1 MRTDGSLKEISLE
14 KLYEVSF
21 VLFVISRIMF
31 TYTHL
36 PDLLGA
42 GVSGVLE
49 DGLLLCALGLLALV
63 IWRYKSPKNTFILL
77 ILGFG
82 IIGLSY
88 VNSRASNLFMSALF
102 FYYSG
107 VVRDKKGFATLVIR
121 LYTAIILLLA
131 ALSLCGLIDL
141 SVTQRTRSTAIRSSL
156 GFVHPNQLAMMAFVM
171 ICMIFYRGME
181 NRRRNR
187 DMDYIIAGILTV
199 VVFLITN
206 TMTFLA
212 LAFLLFVP
220 LFAYDAV
227 LSHFS
232 MSRKATRHFVRMGL
246 AVIGLVAGFFV
257 YHFWK
262 NPLALKGA
270 LVTFRARFLLSQ
282 KYIAA
287 YGIQPFGSRIVVGT
301 DVVIPGFERGYYYLD
316 NGYIRLFVENG
327 LLAGL
332 IVVFLLIRAIVNLTR
347 HGKWKLLV
355 ILLCFMLYVFNEQKI
370 LTLYFNPF
378 WVLLREYMLP
388 ARKLRVKSLTLTL
401 PASMIDRGQNHS
413 TEAGESQ

>member
-14 KLYEVSF
+14 KLYEFSF

-42 GVSGVLE
+42 TVSGLLE
-49 DGLLLCALGLLALV
+49 DVLLLCALGLLALV
-63 IWRYKSPKNTFILL
+63 AWKYRSPKNTFILL
-77 ILGFG
+77 ILCFG
-82 IIGLSY
+82 IIGMSY
-88 VNSRASNLFMSALF
+88 VSSRASNLFMSALF

-107 VVRDKKGFATLVIR
+107 AVRDKKGFATLVLR
-121 LYTAIILLLA
+121 LYIAIILLLA
-131 ALSLCGLIDL
+131 ALSLSGLIDL
-141 SVTQRTRSTAIRSSL
+141 SVRQRTRSTAIRSSL

-187 DMDYIIAGILTV
+187 DMDYILAGCMMV
-199 VVFLITN
+199 AVFLITN

-212 LAFLLFVP
+212 LAFLLFVS

-246 AVIGLVAGFFV
+246 VVIGLVAVFFV
-257 YHFWK
+257 FHFWK

-287 YGIQPFGSRIVVGT
+287 YGIQPFGSRIAVGT
-301 DVVIPGFERGYYYLD
+301 DVVIPGFEQGYYYLD

-327 LLAGL
+327 LLAGV
-332 IVVFLLIRAIVNLTR
+332 IVMFLLFRAIVNLTR
-347 HGKWKLLV
+347 QGKWKLLV
-355 ILLCFMLYVFNEQKI
+355 ILLCFMLYIFNEQKI
-370 LTLYFNPF
+370 MTLYFNPF

-388 ARKLRVKSLTLTL
+388 GKKLRVKSLTVTL
-401 PASMIDRGQNHS
+401 PATGVDEPRNNT
-413 TEAGESQ
+413 TEVSESQ

>member
-1 MRTDGSLKEISLE
+1 MRTDGSLKEITLE
-14 KLYEVSF
+14 KLYEFSF

-42 GVSGVLE
+42 AVSGILE
-49 DGLLLCALGLLALV
+49 DVLLLCALGLLALV
-63 IWRYKSPKNTFILL
+63 AYKYNSPKNTFILL
-77 ILGFG
+77 IIGFG
-82 IIGLSY
+82 IIGMTY
-88 VNSRASNLFMSALF
+88 ANSRASNLFMSALF

-121 LYTAIILLLA
+121 LDTAIILLLA
-131 ALSLCGLIDL
+131 ALSLSGLIDL
-141 SVTQRTRSTAIRSSL
+141 SVTQRTKSTAIRSSL
-156 GFVHPNQLAMMAFVM
+156 GFVHPNQLAMMTFVM
-171 ICMIFYRGME
+171 MCMIFYRGME

-187 DMDYIIAGILTV
+187 DKDYIITGILMIAI
-199 VVFLITN
+199 FLITN

-212 LAFLLFVP
+212 LAFLLFVSM
-220 LFAYDAV
+220 FAYDAV

-246 AVIGLVAGFFV
+246 LLIGLIAGIFV

-282 KYIAA
+282 KYIIA
-287 YGIQPFGSRIVVGT
+287 YGIKPFGSRIAVGT
-301 DVVIPGFERGYYYLD
+301 DVVIPGFESGYYYLD

-327 LLAGL
+327 LLAGV
-332 IVVFLLIRAIVNLTR
+332 IVVFLLLRAIVNLTR
-347 HGKWKLLV
+347 HCKWKLLV
-355 ILLCFMLYVFNEQKI
+355 ILLCFMLYVFNEQKM
-370 LTLYFNPF
+370 LTLFFNPF
-378 WVLLREYMLP
+378 WVLLREYILP
-388 ARKLRVKSLTLTL
+388 GKTKRVKFLTITL
-401 PASMIDRGQNHS
+401 PASMVDGPQNNT
-413 TEAGESQ
+413 TEVSESQ